1 MVSGLLLAMHAI
13 AFNYGT
19 ANGNLVD
26 SLELLGSYEGTGGGG
41 RCDHIEQGASSCR
54 RDFWVGEASWGLLR
68 RVGHLTIPNHFP
80 TGSRVCRSLLRG
92 F

>member
-26 SLELLGSYEGTGGGG
+26 SLELLGSYEGTGWDGHCVVAVATLSKERAAAVGTSG
-41 RCDHIEQGASSCR
+41 LERLPG
-54 RDFWVGEASWGLLR
+54 DFYVALD
-68 RVGHLTIPNHFP
+68 T
-80 TGSRVCRSLLRG
+80 
-92 F
+92 